1 MGLSMVSNEFSGA
14 PTFQLIEAGG
24 RYGWSINKVQN
35 IPDIQMGVPGN
46 GSCISVA

>member
-1 MGLSMVSNEFSGA
+1 MVSSEFSER

-24 RYGWSINKVQN
+24 PSGWSINKVQN

-46 GSCISVA
+46 RSCIPVP